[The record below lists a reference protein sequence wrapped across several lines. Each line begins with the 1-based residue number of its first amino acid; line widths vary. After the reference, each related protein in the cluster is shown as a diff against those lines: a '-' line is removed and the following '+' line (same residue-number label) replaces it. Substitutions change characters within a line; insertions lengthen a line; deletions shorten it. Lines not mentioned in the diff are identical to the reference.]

1 MAQYGQSNAIV
12 KDAINMRAV
21 NIKAGIFVISKIPTN
36 KEKSHF
42 ITGGIHWDRK
52 SPTLF

>member
-1 MAQYGQSNAIV
+1 MAQHGQSNAIV

-21 NIKAGIFVISKIPTN
+21 NTKAGIFVSSKIPTN
-36 KEKSHF
+36 GQKSHF
-42 ITGGIHWDRK
+42 ITAGIHWDRK